1 MFSNLDKAALIEP
14 AVVDSILSYAQM
26 RYPREAILLLK
37 GKGDK
42 HKIVV
47 NDTPIPPLAIH
58 GNTFPI
64 VAKRDMFGYFGFQ
77 NLSFYINFELKNH
90 AICHLVFGVENL
102 MATSTFNV

>member
-1 MFSNLDKAALIEP
+1 MFSNLDKAALIE
-14 AVVDSILSYAQM
+14 ATVVYSILSYAQM

-47 NDTPIPPLAIH
+47 NDTQIPPLAIH

-64 VAKRDMFGYFGFQ
+64 SRQEGYIWLLQLPEPF
-77 NLSFYINFELKNH
+77 LLH
-90 AICHLVFGVENL
+90 
-102 MATSTFNV
+102 